1 MMTTHKDTKPA
12 VLTAAK
18 QDSTTSVNQDGSAAY
33 MHDTTG
39 NNATIDENGASCAH
53 R

>member
-18 QDSTTSVNQDGSAAY
+18 QDSTTSVNQDGNAAY

-39 NNATIDENGASCAH
+39 HATIDVNGASCAH